1 MTPDQQNLLNTKLQ
15 DIATQ
20 LRDFQP
26 TFIATT
32 DDFEANQTIANM
44 RMRLHLI
51 DMEFFSLY
59 RLMENFKENRPRKHQ
74 PTPTID
80 DLLI

>member
-15 DIATQ
+15 EIAAQ
-20 LRDFQP
+20 LRDFP
-26 TFIATT
+26 FALITT
-32 DDFEANQTIANM
+32 TNDFEANQTVASM

-59 RLMENFKENRPRKHQ
+59 RLMENFKENRPRPK